1 MSGCRNEERSK
12 GSVYVKKRK
21 DHTGG
26 IKSSVWLEVSAR
38 KAGIPYLEYACMPL
52 GELSDFLDFYA
63 VSEGNGK
70 LTEIRDEQYIPGVR

>member
-1 MSGCRNEERSK
+1 M
-12 GSVYVKKRK
+12 
-21 DHTGG
+21 
-26 IKSSVWLEVSAR
+26 WLEVAAR

>member
-1 MSGCRNEERSK
+1 MPGCRNEERSK
-12 GSVYVKKRK
+12 SGVFVKKRK
-21 DHTGG
+21 DRTGG
-26 IKSSVWLEVSAR
+26 IKSSVWLEVAAR